1 VIFAGIQSP
10 LGATKDPNVEVLQRA
25 LNTLA
30 ITTGDARY
38 QVAVDGIV
46 GPVTM
51 TASIA
56 ATNLVAN
63 YISSDIAKYAII
75 GAMIYATTDPTKVQ
89 TVIKS
94 NASELSKAILAYIAA
109 KAITGSGSGTTA
121 TGTGTKSPRVV
132 LDPRIFATV
141 TSTTPGTAP
150 TPTPGAPPVA
160 VSKIFAYDKRARM
173 YRVAQQ
179 TSQLQGEPALFTEV
193 GVSATKPTD
202 ATEVRY
208 YDYLVATGTLPWYRK
223 WWGIT
228 ILGVGATAAVVG
240 TIAVVRSKKS
250 EGVHGL
256 LGSDE
261 DDWNPND
268 LVSARRDAGRSD
280 PSQYELDRDR
290 IRYLRRVQRRRSR
303 LLGAIR

>member
-10 LGATKDPNVEVLQRA
+10 LGATKDPNVEMLQRA

-30 ITTGDARY
+30 TTTGNASY

-75 GAMIYATTDPTKVQ
+75 GAMIYATTDPAKVQ
-89 TVIKS
+89 AVIKS
-94 NASELSKAILAYIAA
+94 NASELAKAILAYIAA
-109 KAITGSGSGTTA
+109 KAVTGSGSGTTS
-121 TGTGTKSPRVV
+121 TSTGTKNPRVV

-141 TSTTPGTAP
+141 TSTSPTTSTPESPPITA
-150 TPTPGAPPVA
+150 T
-160 VSKIFAYDKRARM
+160 SKIFAYDKKARV
-173 YRVAQQ
+173 YRIAVATAQM
-179 TSQLQGEPALFTEV
+179 QGEAPAFTEV

-250 EGVHGL
+250 GGVHGL
-256 LGSDE
+256 LGTDDE
-261 DDWNPND
+261 GDWNPND
-268 LVSARRDAGRSD
+268 LVSARRDAGRPD
-280 PSQYELDRDR
+280 PSPYEIDRDR
-290 IRYLRRVQRRRSR
+290 VRYLRRLQRRRSR

>member
-1 VIFAGIQSP
+1 MIFAGIQSP
-10 LGATKDPNVEVLQRA
+10 LGATRDPNVEALQRA

-30 ITTGDARY
+30 TITGDARY
-38 QVAVDGIV
+38 QVTVDGIV
-46 GPVTM
+46 GPITM

-56 ATNLVAN
+56 ATNLVLN
-63 YISSDIAKYAII
+63 YISNDIAKYAIV
-75 GAMIYATTDPTKVQ
+75 GAMIYAASDPAKVQ
-89 TVIKS
+89 AVIKS
-94 NASELSKAILAYIAA
+94 NASELSKAVLAYIAA
-109 KAITGSGSGTTA
+109 KAVTGSGSGTTS
-121 TGTGTKSPRVV
+121 TGTGIKSPRAV

-141 TSTTPGTAP
+141 TSTTPTP
-150 TPTPGAPPVA
+150 PTPGATPVG
-160 VSKIFAYDKRARM
+160 VNKIFAYDKRARM

-179 TSQLQGEPALFTEV
+179 TAQLQGEPAPFTEV
-193 GVSATKPTD
+193 GVSATKPAD

-240 TIAVVRSKKS
+240 TIAVVRSKKAG
-250 EGVHGL
+250 GVHGL
-256 LGSDE
+256 LGADDE
-261 DDWNPND
+261 DNWNPND
-268 LVSARRDAGRSD
+268 LVSAQRDAGRSD

-290 IRYLRRVQRRRSR
+290 VRYLRRLQRRRSR